1 MLAYNLTQAL
11 CLWCILWNLTQL
23 PCVRCLC
30 CVKILCSASHA
41 VSLKYDGPK
50 GQTTGQ
56 RKWPIGVAADQLE
69 LTGWQVMVFRNKKV
83 VRKVSQ
89 KPAIFVG
96 PLMLHGDGKFAT
108 YHHFLCK
115 IRWRRWLGTTWWSML
130 LTQSLR
136 SSWRTMVRC
145 VLNNAV
151 PVHMMLVQVQA

>member
-1 MLAYNLTQAL
+1 MRFVKFNAITLRAMPVLRKDFMQRIACGLTKTWWAD
-11 CLWCILWNLTQL
+11 
-23 PCVRCLC
+23 R
-30 CVKILCSASHA
+30 SD
-41 VSLKYDGPK
+41 DGPE
-50 GQTTGQ
+50 
-56 RKWPIGVAADQLE
+56 RKWPVGVAADQLE